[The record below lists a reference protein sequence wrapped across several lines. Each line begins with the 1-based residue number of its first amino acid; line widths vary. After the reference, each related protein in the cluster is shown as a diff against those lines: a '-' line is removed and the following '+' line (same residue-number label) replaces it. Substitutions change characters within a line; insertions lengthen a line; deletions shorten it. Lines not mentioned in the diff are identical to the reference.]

1 MSYAVMRL
9 QKIKNSGALGK
20 HIDRSS
26 DGSISI
32 PENASPITVANNI
45 HWDKNGKSYT
55 QNEWTLFSQAN
66 PLSKRIND
74 EIKERYSLDKKI
86 RKDAVKAVEYI
97 MTSDHYKMNEIFK
110 KPEVYSQWVKDNK
123 AFLASIYGE
132 ENIISMHLHLDEQT
146 PHMHAI
152 VVPITDDG
160 RLSCK
165 SFVDGKRDLAEQQTQ
180 YSKLMEKYGMHRG
193 QEGSTA
199 RHQKVNSNYKI
210 YTRDRA

>member
-1 MSYAVMRL
+1 MNDIVLIRRL
-9 QKIKNSGALGK
+9 
-20 HIDRSS
+20 
-26 DGSISI
+26 
-32 PENASPITVANNI
+32 E
-45 HWDKNGKSYT
+45 
-55 QNEWTLFSQAN
+55 
-66 PLSKRIND
+66 
-74 EIKERYSLDKKI
+74 
-86 RKDAVKAVEYI
+86 
-97 MTSDHYKMNEIFK
+97 KMQ
-110 KPEVYSQWVKDNK
+110 YSQWVKDNK

-152 VVPITDDG
+152 VVPITEDG

-210 YTRDRA
+210 NTRDRA